1 MTDEILMV
9 SDEVLKSIADVWD
22 KSDPLKGYLFL
33 KNKTLNMNAETFLK
47 YLKQFIEENGL
58 QRDIP
63 ADFYKVLTEQETQKI
78 EELNN
83 DGEYYITRGP
93 LKREISRR
101 YRILDIP
108 PSSFSSGE
116 IVDNAIPTI
125 YYNNDCFDL
134 EIRKSLIFKESYNAF
149 TLSRLFEALYGIT
162 RIPLRTQLSILGYKI
177 PEIRKWLQRIQ
188 KKELCITF
196 VGLGGMNLNVLE
208 NLLELCKDLDIRRP
222 FEQLLIYEN
231 DVLEYHNTLRFSTTS
246 LLMAKDRVMETKTK
260 LAEFM
265 PFPKAFLYHPKEL
278 NFLARTVHIANRRFT
293 ANDIPQRNIY
303 FGAPDMETREAFFNS
318 EASFFCAIHQN
329 NTVSLWHQPKVDLS
343 MQSETYGSI
352 MLTEF
357 FLNILDVTIQFI
369 KALAENRGY
378 EKDFCIYKNNFDAY
392 EQLNNKGF
400 IVPNYSV
407 RSI

>member
-1 MTDEILMV
+1 MNDEIFMV
-9 SDEVLKSIADVWD
+9 SDEVLKSIANVWD
-22 KSDPLKGYLFL
+22 KTDPLKGYLFL
-33 KNKTLNMNAETFLK
+33 KNKTLNLNAKTFLK
-47 YLKQFIEENGL
+47 YLKQFIEERNL
-58 QRDIP
+58 QQDIP
-63 ADFYKVLTEQETQKI
+63 ADFYKVLKEQEVQKI
-78 EELNN
+78 EELDN
-83 DGEYYITRGP
+83 DGEYYIPREP

-101 YRILDIP
+101 YRILDIANYF
-108 PSSFSSGE
+108 SFGE
-116 IVDNAIPTI
+116 IVDNVIPTV

-134 EIRKSLIFKESYNAF
+134 AIRQALIYRESYKAF
-149 TLSRLFEALYGIT
+149 TLSRLFETLYGIT

-177 PEIRKWLQRIQ
+177 PEIRKWLQEIQ

-208 NLLELCKDLDIRRP
+208 NLLELCKDLDISRP

-246 LLMAKDRVMETKTK
+246 LLRTKDRTIDTKTK
-260 LAEFM
+260 LIRFE
-265 PFPKAFLYHPKEL
+265 PFPKSFIYHPKEL
-278 NFLARTVHIANRRFT
+278 SSLAKTVYITNKRFT
-293 ANDIPQRNIY
+293 VNDTCWRDIH
-303 FGAPDMETREAFFNS
+303 FGAPDMETREAFFNC
-318 EASFFCAIHQN
+318 EIPFFCAIHQD
-329 NTVSLWHQPKVDLS
+329 NTVSLWHKPKVDLS
-343 MQSETYGSI
+343 MQSETYGRI

-369 KALAENRGY
+369 KTLAENKSY
-378 EKDFCIYKNNFDAY
+378 DTDFCIYKNTFSAY

>member
-1 MTDEILMV
+1 MSDNVLMV
-9 SDEVLKSIADVWD
+9 SNEVLKSIANVW
-22 KSDPLKGYLFL
+22 SEADPLKGYLFL
-33 KNKTLNMNAETFLK
+33 KNRALNMDAETFLK
-47 YLKQFIEENGL
+47 HLKQFIEDRNI
-58 QRDIP
+58 QQDIP
-63 ADFYKVLTEQETQKI
+63 SDFYKILKEQETQKI
-78 EELNN
+78 EELDNN
-83 DGEYYITRGP
+83 EEYYIPREP

-101 YRILDIP
+101 YRILDIA
-108 PSSFSSGE
+108 SSFSSGE
-116 IVDNAIPTI
+116 IVDNAIPTV

-134 EIRKSLIFKESYNAF
+134 LIRQSLIYRESCKAF

-177 PEIRKWLQRIQ
+177 PDIRKWLQEIQ

-208 NLLELCKDLDIRRP
+208 NLLELCKDLTINHP
-222 FEQLLIYEN
+222 FEQLLICEN

-246 LLMAKDRVMETKTK
+246 LLRTKERAIDTKTK
-260 LAEFM
+260 LAEFTS
-265 PFPKAFLYHPKEL
+265 FPKFFLYHPKEL
-278 NFLARTVHIANRRFT
+278 SFLAKTVHIANKRFT
-293 ANDIPQRNIY
+293 ANDIYWRNIY
-303 FGAPDMETREAFFNS
+303 FGAPDMETREAFFKTGVP
-318 EASFFCAIHQN
+318 FFCAIHQN

-343 MQSETYGSI
+343 MQSETYGRI

-369 KALAENRGY
+369 KALAENKEY
-378 EKDFCIYKNNFDAY
+378 DKDFCIYKNNFNAY

>member
-1 MTDEILMV
+1 MNDNVLMV

-22 KSDPLKGYLFL
+22 KTDPLKGYLFL
-33 KNKTLNMNAETFLK
+33 KNKTLNLHAETFLK
-47 YLKQFIEENGL
+47 YLKQIIEENGL

-63 ADFYKVLTEQETQKI
+63 ADFYKVLTDQETQKI
-78 EELNN
+78 EELDN
-83 DGEYYITRGP
+83 DGEYYIPREP
-93 LKREISRR
+93 LKHEISRR
-101 YRILDIP
+101 YKMLDILP
-108 PSSFSSGE
+108 SFSSGE

-125 YYNNDCFDL
+125 YYNNDCFDPD
-134 EIRKSLIFKESYNAF
+134 IRQSLIYRESCKAF

-177 PEIRKWLQRIQ
+177 PEIRKWLQEIQ

-208 NLLELCKDLDIRRP
+208 NLLELCKDLDVNHP

-246 LLMAKDRVMETKTK
+246 LLRTKDRTIDTKTELMK
-260 LAEFM
+260 FT
-265 PFPKAFLYHPKEL
+265 PFPKSFIYHPKEL
-278 NFLARTVHIANRRFT
+278 NFLARTTHIANKRFIP
-293 ANDIPQRNIY
+293 NDIHWRNIH
-303 FGAPDMETREAFFNS
+303 FGAPDMATREAFFNS
-318 EASFFCAIHQN
+318 EVPFFCAIHQN
-329 NTVSLWHQPKVDLS
+329 NAVSLWHKPKVDLS
-343 MQSETYGSI
+343 MQSETYGCI

-369 KALAENRGY
+369 KALAENKEY
-378 EKDFCIYKNNFDAY
+378 DKDFCIYKNNFNAY

>member
-1 MTDEILMV
+1 MSDEILMV

-22 KSDPLKGYLFL
+22 KNDPLKGYLFL
-33 KNKTLNMNAETFLK
+33 KNKALNLDAKPFLK
-47 YLKQFIEENGL
+47 YLKQSIEENGL
-58 QRDIP
+58 QQDIP

-78 EELNN
+78 EELDN
-83 DGEYYITRGP
+83 DGEYYIPRAP
-93 LKREISRR
+93 LKHEISRR

-108 PSSFSSGE
+108 SSFSFGE
-116 IVDNAIPTI
+116 IVDNAIPTV
-125 YYNNDCFDL
+125 YYNNDCFDPA
-134 EIRKSLIFKESYNAF
+134 IRQSLIYRESCKAF

-177 PEIRKWLQRIQ
+177 SEIRKWLQEIQ
-188 KKELCITF
+188 RKELCITF

-208 NLLELCKDLDIRRP
+208 NLLELCKDLNISHP

-231 DVLEYHNTLRFSTTS
+231 DILEYHNTLRFSTTA
-246 LLMAKDRVMETKTK
+246 LLQTKDRTIDTKTK
-260 LAEFM
+260 LEKFVS
-265 PFPKAFLYHPKEL
+265 FPKSFLYHSKEL
-278 NFLARTVHIANRRFT
+278 SFLARTTHITNRRFT
-293 ANDIPQRNIY
+293 VSDVHWRNIH
-303 FGAPDMETREAFFNS
+303 FGAPDMVTREAFFNS
-318 EASFFCAIHQN
+318 EVPFFCAIHQN
-329 NTVSLWHQPKVDLS
+329 NAVSLWYKPKIDLS
-343 MQSETYGSI
+343 MQSETYGRI

-369 KALAENRGY
+369 KALAENKEY
-378 EKDFCIYKNNFDAY
+378 DKDFCIYKNNFNAY